1 VLVVL
6 ASRSDAAAR
15 ALCERAPAGTAQ
27 LLSWR
32 DLSTTG
38 WRYYSDPDDGGDAAV
53 IGGRPITNAEIDAV
67 VTRCPA
73 VPPHELGH
81 IVPADRTYV
90 AAEMTAFLVAWLT
103 RLRCPVLNRPRD
115 GCLCGPRW
123 PPERWTML
131 ATSLGLRAVPVA
143 RRAVPGLAPGTTRPA
158 APAGFELRTVTV
170 VGPHAHVS
178 DDTPETLA
186 DAAVTLAR
194 GAEVILLKTE
204 FAVRGSEYW
213 FVGAGLDVDLA
224 APPVADALLATAAA

>member
-1 VLVVL
+1 MLVVL
-6 ASRSDAAAR
+6 ASRGDAAAR
-15 ALCERAPAGTAQ
+15 ALCERAPPGTAH

-32 DLSTTG
+32 DLSTSG
-38 WRYYSDPDDGGDAAV
+38 WRYYGDLDDGEDAGV
-53 IGGRPITNAEIDAV
+53 IGGRPITNGEITAV
-67 VTRCPA
+67 VTRCPS

-90 AAEMTAFLVAWLT
+90 AAEMTALLVAWLT

-131 ATSLGLRAVPVA
+131 ASSLGLRAVPVS
-143 RRAVPGLAPGTTRPA
+143 RRAVPGLAPSASRPA
-158 APAGFELRTVTV
+158 APPGFGLHTVTV
-170 VGPHAHVS
+170 VGPHAHAS
-178 DDTPETLA
+178 DHPPEVLA

-194 GAEVILLKTE
+194 AAGVTLLKTE

-213 FVGAGLDVDLA
+213 FLGAGLDVDLA
-224 APPVADALLATAAA
+224 AAPVADALLAAA

>member
-1 VLVVL
+1 VLVVV

-15 ALCERAPAGTAQ
+15 ALCERAPPGTAHV
-27 LLSWR
+27 LSWR
-32 DLSTTG
+32 DLSTPG
-38 WRYYSDPDDGGDAAV
+38 WRYYSHSDDGEDAAV
-53 IGGRPITNAEIDAV
+53 IGGRSIANTEISAV

-90 AAEMTAFLVAWLT
+90 AAEMTALLVAWLT
-103 RLRCPVLNRPRD
+103 RLQCAVLNRPRD

-143 RRAVPGLAPGTTRPA
+143 RRAVPGLAPSASRPA
-158 APAGFELRTVTV
+158 APPGFKLHTVTV
-170 VGPHAHVS
+170 VGPHAHAGGDPS
-178 DDTPETLA
+178 EATA

-194 GAEVILLKTE
+194 AAGVTLLKTE

-213 FVGAGLDVDLA
+213 FLGAGLDVDLA
-224 APPVADALLATAAA
+224 AAPVADALLAAA

>member
-1 VLVVL
+1 VLVVV
-6 ASRSDAAAR
+6 ASRSDTAAR
-15 ALCERAPAGTAQ
+15 ALCERAPPGTAQ

-38 WRYYSDPDDGGDAAV
+38 WRYYSDPDDGRDGAV
-53 IGGRPITNAEIDAV
+53 IGGRPTSTAEISAV

-90 AAEMTAFLVAWLT
+90 AAEMTALLVAWLT

-131 ATSLGLRAVPVA
+131 AASLGLHAVPVS
-143 RRAVPGLAPGTTRPA
+143 RRAVPGLAPSASRPA
-158 APAGFELRTVTV
+158 APPGFELNTVTV
-170 VGPHAHVS
+170 VGPHAHAS
-178 DDTPETLA
+178 GDAPETLA

-194 GAEVILLKTE
+194 AAGVTLLKTE
-204 FAVRGSEYW
+204 FAVRGTEYW
-213 FVGAGLDVDLA
+213 FLGAGLDVDLA
-224 APPVADALLATAAA
+224 AAPVADALLAAA